1 VALERRWLDATG
13 NCRSLWRNSYA
24 YSNSY
29 TNADSNADAYS
40 DSNTDA
46 GPVEQRGS
54 MGWGS
59 AGSSWRVV
67 SRS

>member
-1 VALERRWLDATG
+1 MALERRWLDATG

-24 YSNSY
+24 YSY
-29 TNADSNADAYS
+29 TNADAYADTYS

-46 GPVEQRGS
+46 GSVEQRGS

-59 AGSSWRVV
+59 AGSCWRVV
-67 SRS
+67 SRR